1 MSLTATPKDR
11 FSRCEAPLAFLFIS
25 EEKEKESLK
34 IVFKLGGNKEQS
46 PDVYSQ
52 SSHDEKRHKHKKKK
66 KKKSG
71 DRDKDRSRHYEVP

>member
-1 MSLTATPKDR
+1 MLKTAN
-11 FSRCEAPLAFLFIS
+11 FLVT

-34 IVFKLGGNKEQS
+34 MVFKLGGGNREQS

-52 SSHDEKRHKHKKKK
+52 SSHEEKRHKHKKKK

-71 DRDKDRSRHYEVP
+71 DRDKDRSRHYEVQYN